1 MGELPSG
8 RRVFPLIADRLRMR
22 ITSGRYP
29 AGGYLPS
36 EAELCAEF
44 RVARNT
50 VRRALGVLEED
61 GLIATIPSKG
71 RLVRHRD
78 TEAVAVPYRYAAIA
92 AELRDRIRSGALA
105 AGATLPSETEL
116 RRRHGVSR
124 NTVRQAFALLERDG
138 LIVTKQGKGRFVRDH

>member
-1 MGELPSG
+1 VGELPSG

-78 TEAVAVPYRYAAIA
+78 DPALAVPYRYAAIA
-92 AELRDRIRSGALA
+92 AELRDRIRSGVLA
-105 AGATLPSETEL
+105 VGAMLPSETEL
-116 RRRHGVSR
+116 RRRHGASR
-124 NTVRQAFALLERDG
+124 NTVRQAFTLLEREG
-138 LIVTKQGKGRFVRDH
+138 LIITKQGKGRFVRDH

>member
-1 MGELPSG
+1 VGELPSG
-8 RRVFPLIADRLRMR
+8 YRVFPLIADRLRMR

-78 TEAVAVPYRYAAIA
+78 DPAVAVPYLYAAIA
-92 AELRDRIRSGALA
+92 AELRDRIRSGVLA
-105 AGATLPSETEL
+105 VGAMLPSETDL
-116 RRRHGVSR
+116 RRRHGASR
-124 NTVRQAFALLERDG
+124 NTVRQAFTLLEREG
-138 LIVTKQGKGRFVRDH
+138 LIITKQGKGRFVRDH